1 MSELE
6 LKITVRVEGSD
17 IGERVRRLVIAGE
30 SVGDSLVLTTDG
42 YALDVVKLERADG
55 LPLSIEEDFSDWFS
69 KNNSGYGSQEREI
82 AYNAYLAGRMA
93 K

>member
-6 LKITVRVEGSD
+6 LKITVRVVGSD

-55 LPLSIEEDFSDWFS
+55 LPLAVEEDFSNWILAEHIPQ
-69 KNNSGYGSQEREI
+69 NSREREI
-82 AYNAYLAGRMA
+82 AYKAYIAGRA
-93 K
+93 VK

>member
-6 LKITVRVEGSD
+6 LKITVRGAPNL
-17 IGERVRRLVIAGE
+17 GEKVRMMVIDGE
-30 SVGDSLVLTTDG
+30 SGDSLVLATDS
-42 YALDVVKLERADG
+42 YTMDVVKLERADG